1 MLGNDLLSS
10 GLPERTKRRPGIL
23 HKSSS
28 ISIFWASEE
37 DEIESAPRGMK
48 QKWKKIM
55 QTRSTDMSSSSVLDA
70 ADQAVDGVES
80 RWQDLPMEVLMRIL
94 ELVEFRTVVLAS
106 GVCTSWRDSICLGA
120 TELSFSW

>member
-1 MLGNDLLSS
+1 
-10 GLPERTKRRPGIL
+10 
-23 HKSSS
+23 
-28 ISIFWASEE
+28 
-37 DEIESAPRGMK
+37 
-48 QKWKKIM
+48 
-55 QTRSTDMSSSSVLDA
+55 MSSSSALDA
-70 ADQAVDGVES
+70 ADQAVDES